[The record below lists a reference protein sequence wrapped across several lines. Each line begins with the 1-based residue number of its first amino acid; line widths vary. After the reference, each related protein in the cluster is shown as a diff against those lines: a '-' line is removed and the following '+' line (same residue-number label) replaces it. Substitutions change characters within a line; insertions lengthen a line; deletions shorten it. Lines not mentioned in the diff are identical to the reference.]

1 MQSCIHFDADVERI
15 QRQMHLTA
23 NHVRE
28 FVGISRTDFQ
38 RWLKTLPPYSSQVTQ
53 IRKARAFDAHDLVF
67 FATVHFLSTQAGLRL
82 DAIGNFSE
90 PLRNEL
96 SKLSDLSHETR
107 WIELN
112 YAVAVG
118 WSIYSDPTQK
128 ESEFS
133 VKIDVSST
141 WFRVH
146 QFLGLTSDW
155 AQSDLPLGLR
165 PVARLTPQQLRI

>member
-1 MQSCIHFDADVERI
+1 MR
-15 QRQMHLTA
+15 LTA

-38 RWLKTLPPYSSQVTQ
+38 RWLKTLPPYNSQATQ
-53 IRKARAFDAHDLVF
+53 VRKARVFDARDLVF
-67 FATVHFLSTQAGLRL
+67 FAAIHFLSTQVGLRL
-82 DAIGNFSE
+82 DAISIFSE
-90 PLRNEL
+90 PLRNDL

-112 YAVAVG
+112 YSTMTG
-118 WSIYSDPTQK
+118 WSICSGQK
-128 ESEFS
+128 QEECDFS
-133 VKIDVSST
+133 VKIDVSQI

-155 AQSDLPLGLR
+155 AQSNLPLGLL
-165 PVARLTPQQLRI
+165 PVAKLTPQQLRI